1 VHLFNSDKL
10 YKKLN
15 KFYVLTL
22 RKSKKLSNKSTLY
35 LLIHKGFRKN
45 RAMLENLNNDL
56 LSNQLMTQYMIGKVL
71 QGRYQIVQNLG
82 AGVFGQTYIAV
93 DIDHPENPKCVV
105 KQLKVTGSQPS
116 YLDTLRLRF
125 LTETETLKQLGHH
138 NQIPELLGC
147 FEENERFYLVQEFI
161 EGHALTAELPMGQ
174 QWGKLWS
181 ESEVIQFLNDVLEI
195 LEFVHS
201 QGVIH
206 CDIKPENLIRRACDG
221 KLVLIDFGSIQ
232 PVDFG
237 LDAELPI
244 YRLPVTSLGYIPPEQ
259 FISQAQP
266 NSDIYS
272 LGMIA
277 IQALTGLAPLQLKI
291 DPYTNDIYWRLND
304 TPVND
309 YLAAILSQMIRY
321 DHESRF
327 RSVVEVLQVLKQMPL
342 NSQVLDA
349 QYTVSPGD
357 NSQGRFKLIKSPSVV
372 TGMRVGL
379 AVNSLV
385 MGFGV
390 YSLMNNSPAYS
401 ETEALYKATEQY
413 QAGNLEGAIALARS
427 IKPNSSVYSEAQAT
441 IGQWQQQWK
450 VAAQRY
456 QAVEKAFKE
465 NRWRDVLRTAP
476 QVPDILYW
484 QSKTDKL
491 VKLARLNV
499 EVHSKGLLSK
509 AYEKAGEKDF
519 STALNYLQQIPQE
532 SSSKTIVQ
540 QKLTEYNQKQEIRAA
555 YFVQKA
561 YNKAAAGD
569 FDGAVELLQQVPQ
582 DTPIYAQAQAK
593 LIEYTQKLR
602 LQADKTLSDDSR
614 RSQLPQDENQKVATP
629 PIAKAMRTDSLI
641 NSKTATKLDSFQ
653 PGNYMQE
660 VNIR

>member
-1 VHLFNSDKL
+1 MS
-10 YKKLN
+10 
-15 KFYVLTL
+15 
-22 RKSKKLSNKSTLY
+22 
-35 LLIHKGFRKN
+35 
-45 RAMLENLNNDL
+45 ENLNNDL
-56 LSNQLMTQYMIGKVL
+56 SSNQLMTQYMIGKVL
-71 QGRYQIVQNLG
+71 QGRYQIVQNLS

-93 DIDHPENPKCVV
+93 DIDHPENPKCVI
-105 KQLKVTGSQPS
+105 KQLKMTGSQPS
-116 YLDTLRLRF
+116 YLDTLRLHF

-138 NQIPELLGC
+138 NQIPELLAC

-206 CDIKPENLIRRACDG
+206 CDVKPENLIRRACDG

-237 LDAELPI
+237 VDAALPI

-309 YLAAILSQMIRY
+309 YLAAVLSQMIRY
-321 DHESRF
+321 NHEERF
-327 RSVVEVLQVLKQMPL
+327 GSVVEVLQILKQMPL
-342 NSQVLDA
+342 DKSQILDA
-349 QYTVSPGD
+349 EYTVSAGD
-357 NSQGRFKLIKSPSVV
+357 NSQGRFKFIKSPSLL

-379 AVNSLV
+379 AANSLV

-390 YSLMNNSPAYS
+390 YSLANNSPAYS
-401 ETEALYKATEQY
+401 ETEALYKATQQY
-413 QAGNLEGAIALARS
+413 QAGNLEGAIALART
-427 IKPNSSVYSEAQAT
+427 IKPNSNVYSEAQAT
-441 IGQWQQQWK
+441 IGEWQQQWE

-456 QAVEKAFKE
+456 QAVEKAFNE
-465 NRWRDVLRTAP
+465 NRWRDVLRSAP

-491 VKLARLNV
+491 AKSAHANLEVESKDLLA
-499 EVHSKGLLSK
+499 K
-509 AYEKAGEKDF
+509 AYQRAGEKDF

-540 QKLTEYNQKQEIRAA
+540 QKLTEYNKKQQIRAA

-561 YNKAAAGD
+561 YNKAAEGD
-569 FDGAVELLQQVPQ
+569 FDGAVEFLQQVPQ
-582 DTPIYAQAQAK
+582 GSLIYAQAQAK
-593 LIEYTQKLR
+593 LVEYTQKQR
-602 LQADKTLSDDSR
+602 LQAGKTPSDDTR
-614 RSQLPQDENQKVATP
+614 RSQLPQDEKVATS
-629 PIAKAMRTDSLI
+629 PIAKAMWTDSFI
-641 NSKTATKLDSFQ
+641 HSKTATKLDNFQ

-660 VNIR
+660 VNIK

>member
-1 VHLFNSDKL
+1 MS
-10 YKKLN
+10 
-15 KFYVLTL
+15 
-22 RKSKKLSNKSTLY
+22 
-35 LLIHKGFRKN
+35 
-45 RAMLENLNNDL
+45 ENLNNDL
-56 LSNQLMTQYMIGKVL
+56 LSNLLMTQYMIGKVL

-174 QWGKLWS
+174 EWGKLWS

-237 LDAELPI
+237 LDSALPI

-277 IQALTGLAPLQLKI
+277 IQGLTGLAPLQLKI
-291 DPYTNDIYWRLND
+291 DPYTNDIYWRFNN

-309 YLAAILSQMIRY
+309 YLAAVLSQMIRY
-321 DHESRF
+321 NHENRF
-327 RSVVEVLQVLKQMPL
+327 GSVVEVLQILKQMPL
-342 NSQVLDA
+342 DQSQILDA
-349 QYTVSPGD
+349 EYSVSAGD
-357 NSQGRFKLIKSPSVV
+357 NSQGRFKFIKSPSLQ

-379 AVNSLV
+379 AANSLV

-427 IKPNSSVYSEAQAT
+427 IPPNSNVYSEAQAT
-441 IGQWQQQWK
+441 IGEWQQQWK

-456 QAVEKAFKE
+456 QAVEKAYSE

-491 VKLARLNV
+491 AKSARANLEVQSKDLLA
-499 EVHSKGLLSK
+499 K
-509 AYEKAGEKDF
+509 AYQRAGEKDF

-540 QKLTEYNQKQEIRAA
+540 QKLTEYNQKQQVRAA

-561 YNKAAAGD
+561 YNKAAEGD
-569 FDGAVELLQQVPQ
+569 FDGAVEFLQQVPQ
-582 DTPIYAQAQAK
+582 GSSIYAQAQAK
-593 LIEYTQKLR
+593 LIEYTQKQR
-602 LQADKTLSDDSR
+602 LQADKNNNDDSR
-614 RSQLPQDENQKVATP
+614 RSQLTQDEKVATS
-629 PIAKAMRTDSLI
+629 PIAKAMLT
-641 NSKTATKLDSFQ
+641 NSFIHNKTATNPDNFQ